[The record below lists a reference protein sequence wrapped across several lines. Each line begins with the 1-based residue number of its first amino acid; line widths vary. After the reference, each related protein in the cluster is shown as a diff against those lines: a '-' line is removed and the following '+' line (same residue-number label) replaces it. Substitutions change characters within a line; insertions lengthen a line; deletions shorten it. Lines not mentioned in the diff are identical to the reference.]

1 MEGDGKEEKMK
12 DLREAFG
19 VHDGD
24 ESGVYYI
31 QKRDEQNAHG
41 IGESKS
47 VDGRMVMIKQFDLNG
62 DGVTSFE
69 EFRVIQQSMAMV
81 VSFSFFI
88 S

>member
-1 MEGDGKEEKMK
+1 MMEMNKM
-12 DLREAFG
+12 LMEF
-19 VHDGD
+19 
-24 ESGVYYI
+24 
-31 QKRDEQNAHG
+31 
-41 IGESKS
+41 GESKS